1 LDDLL
6 KVPAL
11 LEAVATEQDEEG
23 TRMLSMVELKDLARR
38 LLLNTSE
45 LRDSILSEP
54 DDLSTDEV
62 AIKVRVYSKLLRME
76 LGI

>member
-1 LDDLL
+1 M
-6 KVPAL
+6 
-11 LEAVATEQDEEG
+11 ATEKE
-23 TRMLSMVELKDLARR
+23 TRMLSIVELKNLARR

-45 LRDSILSEP
+45 LRNLILSEP
-54 DDLSTDEV
+54 DYLSTDEA

>member
-1 LDDLL
+1 M
-6 KVPAL
+6 
-11 LEAVATEQDEEG
+11 T
-23 TRMLSMVELKDLARR
+23 ELKDLARR

-54 DDLSTDEV
+54 DYLSTDEAAV
-62 AIKVRVYSKLLRME
+62 KVRVYSKLLRME

>member
-1 LDDLL
+1 M
-6 KVPAL
+6 
-11 LEAVATEQDEEG
+11 ATEREE
-23 TRMLSMVELKDLARR
+23 TRMVSMAELKDLARR

-54 DDLSTDEV
+54 DQLPTDEV
-62 AIKVRVYSKLLRME
+62 VIKVRTYSKLLRME